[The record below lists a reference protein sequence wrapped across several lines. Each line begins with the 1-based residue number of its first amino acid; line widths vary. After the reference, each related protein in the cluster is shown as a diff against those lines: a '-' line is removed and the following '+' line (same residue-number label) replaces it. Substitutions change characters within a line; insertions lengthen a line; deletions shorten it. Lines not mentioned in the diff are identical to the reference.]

1 MAQDELPREPVPIW
15 RAFTPDD
22 SPKTPEDTLNDP
34 AIRDLATPKLAVG
47 DPAYDFDLAVFDF
60 SDGSKQTTDRR
71 FCLSERS
78 AARPVALIFG
88 SYT

>member
-1 MAQDELPREPVPIW
+1 MSQDELPRDAPPAW

-34 AIRDLATPKLAVG
+34 AIRDLATAKLSVG
-47 DPAYDFDLAVFDF
+47 DPAYDFDLPIYDF
-60 SDGSKQTTDRR
+60 SDGTEQTTGSR
-71 FCLSERS
+71 FRLLERS
-78 AARPVALIFG
+78 EARPVALIFG